1 MTIQIF
7 VENAIKHGLRS
18 LRLQEGQLRRLTI
31 RVSRKDECTLVE
43 VVDNGGGLK
52 SDLSNK
58 AQTGI
63 KVVRQTIQMLNE
75 HNHSSIQF
83 GIGNRLLEGEKG
95 CCSWLLLPD
104 HYSYTIV

>member
-1 MTIQIF
+1 
-7 VENAIKHGLRS
+7 
-18 LRLQEGQLRRLTI
+18 
-31 RVSRKDECTLVE
+31 

-104 HYSYTIV
+104 HYSYIIV